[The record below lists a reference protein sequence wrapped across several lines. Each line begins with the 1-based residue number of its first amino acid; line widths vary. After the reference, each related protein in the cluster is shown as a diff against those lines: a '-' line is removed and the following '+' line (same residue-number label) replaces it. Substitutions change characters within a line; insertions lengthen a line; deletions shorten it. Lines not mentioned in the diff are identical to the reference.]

1 MVVIGDGQVTLG
13 STVVKPNA
21 RKVRVI
27 GGGRVIAGFAGST
40 ADCFALLELLEKK
53 LDEFPAQLLRAGVE
67 LAKAWRMDRHL
78 RHLEATVVAVDKDV
92 SITLTGNGDVISEP
106 ENGVI
111 GIGSG
116 GLYAVS
122 AARALVEFDDLSARQ
137 VAIRAMEI
145 ASDVCIYTNKSF
157 VVEAFEAGKLLQGK
171 DKAEREQQ
179 DKQARDSQ
187 TQKRAQVKD
196 AEEKKLINDLKH
208 PHTPPATTLS
218 DALKPDSTAAP
229 VTPSTPSH
237 PTSPVTDAGKQ
248 R

>member
-1 MVVIGDGQVTLG
+1 MVVVGDGQVTLG

-27 GGGRVIAGFAGST
+27 GGGKVIAGFAGST
-40 ADCFALLELLEKK
+40 ADCFALLEALEKK

-78 RHLEATVVAVDKDV
+78 RHLEATVVAVDKDI

-122 AARALVEFDDLSARQ
+122 AARALVDFDGLSARQ
-137 VAIRAMEI
+137 VAIRAMDI
-145 ASDVCIYTNKSF
+145 ASEVCIYTNKHF
-157 VVEAFEAGKLLQGK
+157 VVEAFEAGQLLAGK
-171 DKAEREQQ
+171 EKAARELEDRQRRDVEAATRKKATDRVEQQ
-179 DKQARDSQ
+179 RQQQLKEEDQHPSANTIAQAF
-187 TQKRAQVKD
+187 A
-196 AEEKKLINDLKH
+196 
-208 PHTPPATTLS
+208 PPAEQQ
-218 DALKPDSTAAP
+218 STAEKASKENTDTP
-229 VTPSTPSH
+229 V
-237 PTSPVTDAGKQ
+237 KE
-248 R
+248 